1 MANCLFLGS
10 CNKQIMYFVEL
21 LGRTLSSNLYF
32 MPTFTHAAEMCTVI
46 KKALYFYFNTDGSPI
61 NRIQ

>member
-1 MANCLFLGS
+1 
-10 CNKQIMYFVEL
+10 MYFVEL